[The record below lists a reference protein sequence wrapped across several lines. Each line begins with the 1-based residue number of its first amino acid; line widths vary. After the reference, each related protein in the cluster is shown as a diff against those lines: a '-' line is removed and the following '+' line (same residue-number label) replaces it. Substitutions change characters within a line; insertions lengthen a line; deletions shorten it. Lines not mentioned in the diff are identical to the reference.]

1 MSARTKRQRQAR
13 ALRRRVERAEA
24 RVAVL
29 EAAKRERKKP
39 AERQDDPSSSVAS
52 TSPDASTTSRSV
64 AAEEAPE
71 GARVAGSG
79 GPATPDQLC
88 ARSGETTLRESATD
102 LGPLALLREYR
113 SEIFGAVLPPLLVL
127 LIFAIP
133 LVVGIFLGWWAS

>member
-29 EAAKRERKKP
+29 EDAQRKSAVRTEIIIGGHVLSSPPLPESEHP
-39 AERQDDPSSSVAS
+39 AP
-52 TSPDASTTSRSV
+52 
-64 AAEEAPE
+64 
-71 GARVAGSG
+71 
-79 GPATPDQLC
+79 
-88 ARSGETTLRESATD
+88 
-102 LGPLALLREYR
+102 GPLALMREYR